1 MLKSK
6 ILIISIISLMLI
18 PSSVLG
24 STKTKGFKNGK
35 PSNFKECVVKNKKP
49 KTEKT
54 IEDKVRDAQRL
65 NHYREMLNDKV
76 EEGKISNQEADEKYE
91 SYKES
96 LK

>member
-24 STKTKGFKNGK
+24 STKTKGLKNGK

-49 KTEKT
+49 KTEK
-54 IEDKVRDAQRL
+54 QL
-65 NHYREMLNDKV
+65 
-76 EEGKISNQEADEKYE
+76 KIK
-91 SYKES
+91 
-96 LK
+96 